1 VVEPALALRASAV
14 SRNEPVTLHEAT
26 FAIAWNV
33 RGDARRG
40 ELASTVQQGFGVP
53 LPAPLASASS
63 DGTTLLWLGP
73 RSWLVVIDVAN
84 AALDFERARS
94 SINASGGALFDVSAS
109 YVAWSIA
116 GANAR
121 TVLNRGCPLDFRE
134 RSFPRGHCAQS
145 TLGHVNAL
153 FYRPADA
160 PAYVVMV
167 ARSLARD
174 AWHALTATTA
184 HQMGPAVTFSMSA
197 PGSATAG

>member
-1 VVEPALALRASAV
+1 VSDSPHAASGASEAL
-14 SRNEPVTLHEAT
+14 VTLAEVRLAT
-26 FAIAWNV
+26 AWNV
-33 RGDARRG
+33 RGNPAQAAFVAEAERALG
-40 ELASTVQQGFGVP
+40 IP
-53 LPAPLASASS
+53 LPLQPNTSTRNTAGAVFS
-63 DGTTLLWLGP
+63 LGP
-73 RSWLVVIDVAN
+73 RAWLYVAGADFPRDDFDDVRQKLNGA
-84 AALDFERARS
+84 
-94 SINASGGALFDVSAS
+94 GGALFDVSAS